1 MSNGS
6 STYLLRL
13 PASLKAAVADISR
26 EDGTSINQF
35 VTPAVAEKVL
45 PFLALS
51 ALVLAGCATTYMAEL
66 QLVPER
72 IAVNG
77 EEISVLGD
85 AADYADSAFAVSAEV
100 LPKTLAVS
108 EEMPISPVVPSSVN
122 LHVQN
127 GTPEVCEIVWDRS
140 GVVDIT
146 GHTVEVAR
154 GETPL
159 IDNLDQQRAHIV
171 LPGSKS
177 TVSLFPLDDDRDLLG
192 LDSFD
197 PRHDSFLRRQS
208 LARQWA
214 NKVATFVGH
223 PISVTATFRFAT
235 LGARTVSF
243 DYRISGVLF
252 HEVKTDRY
260 GSKSLR
266 QLSAEELFK

>member
-35 VTPAVAEKVL
+35 VTTAVAEKVL

-51 ALVLAGCATTYMAEL
+51 ALVLAGCATTYVAEL

-85 AADYADSAFAVSAEV
+85 AAGYADSAFAVSAEV
-100 LPKTLAVS
+100 VPKTLAVS
-108 EEMPISPVVPSSVN
+108 AEMPISAVVPSSVH

-154 GETPL
+154 GETRR
-159 IDNLDQQRAHIV
+159 IDNLEQQRAHIV

-177 TVSLFPLDDDRDLLG
+177 TVSLYPLDDRDLLG

-197 PRHDSFLRRQS
+197 PRHDFIPPEAIPGPAMGKQGGDFCRPSNLGNGHLPLCNARCPDSF
-208 LARQWA
+208 
-214 NKVATFVGH
+214 V
-223 PISVTATFRFAT
+223 
-235 LGARTVSF
+235 
-243 DYRISGVLF
+243 
-252 HEVKTDRY
+252 
-260 GSKSLR
+260 
-266 QLSAEELFK
+266 